1 MNQYNLNLELKPK
14 LIPSILAGF
23 DTVANHIHLIIIPII
38 LDIFLWF
45 GPRIRIKDL
54 ALPFIN
60 GLSLPAELQNNGL
73 QGIFASTREVYI
85 LLVERFSIFSA
96 FHTLPV
102 GIPSLI
108 NSISPITNP
117 IGTPLFI
124 EAKNV
129 SSAIMMWLVIGLVG
143 LIITSFYYNMINR
156 SVNAEKNRISPGSI
170 GWQTLQ
176 LLYLMVICV
185 VFLLLLVF
193 PALML
198 VSFLSLISPVIGQI
212 AMFIGGL
219 ILIWIITPMLF
230 TPQGIFIQHQS
241 VLKALLASVRMVRFA
256 LPSTGLF
263 FLVLFIIAQGLD
275 LLWLIPGENSWFTLI
290 GIAGHAL
297 VNTSLLAGI
306 FIYYRD
312 GVKWIQSIIIKNN
325 LTQSPF
331 PENPKDL

>member
-1 MNQYNLNLELKPK
+1 MNRYDLNLEMKPK
-14 LIPSILAGF
+14 LIQSILAGF
-23 DTVANHIHLIIIPII
+23 ETVANHIHLIIIPLL

-45 GPRIRIKDL
+45 GPKVRINDL
-54 ALPFIN
+54 ALPFLQ
-60 GLSLPAELQNNGL
+60 GLSIPTELQNESL

-85 LLVERFSIFSA
+85 LLIERFNIFSA
-96 FHTLPV
+96 IHTLPV
-102 GIPSLI
+102 GVPSLI

-117 IGTPLFI
+117 IGTPFFF
-124 EAKNV
+124 EARNL
-129 SSAIMMWLVIGLVG
+129 SSAVMMWLVLGLVG
-143 LIITSFYYNMINR
+143 LITTSFYYNTINR
-156 SVNAEKNRISPGSI
+156 TLTKDKNPINPGII

-176 LLYLMVICV
+176 LLYLMIICL
-185 VFLLLLVF
+185 VFLVILVF

-198 VSFLSLISPVIGQI
+198 VSFLSLISPFLGQI
-212 AMFIGGL
+212 GLFIGGL

-230 TPQGIFIQHQS
+230 TPQGIFMQHQS
-241 VLKALLASVRMVRFA
+241 VVKALLASVRMVRFA

-263 FLVLFIIAQGLD
+263 FLVSFIIAQGLD
-275 LLWLIPGENSWFTLI
+275 MLWLIPAENSWFTLI

-331 PENPKDL
+331 PEDSNKL